1 MLIDLLNS
9 KVNMPKVIVTDKDAT
24 LMNDVATAFLKT
36 TALLCHFHIG
46 KMLEQN
52 ASQTIELNLT
62 MSKWMGNIRK
72 PSR

>member
-9 KVNMPKVIVTDKDAT
+9 KVNMLKVIVTDGDTA
-24 LMNDVATAFLKT
+24 LMNDIATASLKT
-36 TALLCHFHIG
+36 TALLCHFHIE

-62 MSKWMGNIRK
+62 MLKWMGNIRN
-72 PSR
+72 P